1 MAATATAKASEKA
14 KTADAAAGQKPAAS
28 GAAAAPV
35 SLRDRFEILPG
46 KPIPSLD
53 MPSAKAYEVQDRRG
67 AGRPL
72 YALICRPDTLQRQQ
86 VMRSLRGMQNAGML
100 QFIEGGVVDWIPAGR
115 KLVAAIYER
124 PAAGKL
130 MPDLNGTCDVV
141 PDQLFAKKIIKPLH
155 SAMQELQLRSITH
168 RAIRPDN
175 IYLFD
180 TKGDRLVLGD
190 CVTAPPGFDN
200 DPVFEPLETAL
211 CIPEGRGSGHYSDDM
226 FSLGVTLL
234 FLMLGYNPTR
244 GRTSEE
250 VMRLRLQQGSYATLV
265 GENRV
270 PISMIEVL
278 RGLLHD
284 DSRERWTLEALDLW
298 LNGRRMTPL
307 QPRMEKRS
315 QRTLK
320 VGDVEY
326 STARGAAYG
335 LMTNWGKAGG
345 LIQEGKVEVW
355 LRRGLEDNERADAL
369 ATAVKVVEAMQGDKT
384 TMTDLMISRAI
395 MVLAHDAPLC
405 FRNIRCTLDGFGPAL
420 ANAVLRKGDV
430 KPFAD
435 VISREAVKFWVQA
448 QPVYNPEYTQAE
460 GLFRELRNLLLNNHK
475 GFGIER
481 VTYELNDGMPCQ
493 SAFLEGEYVTEIK
506 ELLPALEAAS
516 KTADTKQWPVDRHIA
531 AFVTARYERD
541 LKPQL
546 TAMNEGGPER
556 NALGMLSLLAVLQ
569 WRLGPEALF
578 GLTSWLGGLVTP
590 VINSYHSRDRRKRL
604 EREIPRVVRKGS
616 LPELYNLL
624 DNAEERGSDG
634 EGFERA
640 KAEYAEARRQV
651 AALETGQAARDENA
665 VRLGHQTAAIASV
678 GIGLVTIVILLLVR
692 LV

>member
-1 MAATATAKASEKA
+1 MAATATAKASDKTKKA
-14 KTADAAAGQKPAAS
+14 EAAGQKTPS
-28 GAAAAPV
+28 GPAAAPV
-35 SLRDRFEILPG
+35 SLRDRFEIHPA

-53 MPSAKAYEVQDRRG
+53 MPSAKAYEVQDKRG
-67 AGRPL
+67 AGRAL
-72 YALICRPDTLQRQQ
+72 YGLICRPDSLQRPL

-100 QFIEGGVVDWIPAGR
+100 QFIEGGVVDWLPAGR

-124 PAAGKL
+124 PAGGKL
-130 MPDLNGTCDVV
+130 MADLNGTCEVV

-155 SAMQELQLRSITH
+155 SALQELQTRSITH

-190 CVTAPPGFDN
+190 CVTAPPGYDN
-200 DPVFEPLETAL
+200 DPTFEPLETAL
-211 CIPEGRGSGHYSDDM
+211 CMPEGRGSGHYSDDM

-244 GRTSEE
+244 GRTTDE
-250 VMRLRLQQGSYATLV
+250 VMRMRLQQGSYATLV

-284 DSRERWTLEALDLW
+284 DSRERWTLETLDLW

-320 VGDVEY
+320 IGDVEY
-326 STARGAAYG
+326 STARGVAYG
-335 LMTNWGKAGG
+335 LMTNWSKAGT

-355 LRRGLEDNERADAL
+355 LRRGLEDNERADAMV
-369 ATAVKVVEAMQGDKT
+369 TAAKVVEAMQGDKT
-384 TMTDLMISRAI
+384 TMTDLIIARTI
-395 MVLAHDAPLC
+395 MVLAPDAPLC
-405 FRNIRCTLDGFGPAL
+405 FRNVRCTLEGFGPAL
-420 ANAVLRKGDV
+420 AHAVLRKGDL

-435 VISREAVKFWVQA
+435 IITREVVKFWVQA
-448 QPVYNPEYTQAE
+448 QPVYNPENTQAD
-460 GLFRELRNLLLNNHK
+460 GSFKELRALLLNNAK

-481 VTYELNDGMPCQ
+481 VTYELNESMPCQ
-493 SAFLEGEYVTEIK
+493 SPYLEGEFVTEIK

-516 KTADTKQWPVDRHIA
+516 KSADTKQWPVDRHVA
-531 AFVTARYERD
+531 AFVVARYERD

-546 TAMNEGGPER
+546 TAMNEGGAER

-651 AALETGQAARDENA
+651 AALETGQASRDENA
-665 VRLGHQTAAIASV
+665 VRLGHQAAAIASV
-678 GIGLVTIVILLLVR
+678 AVGLVTIVILLFVR

>member
-1 MAATATAKASEKA
+1 M
-14 KTADAAAGQKPAAS
+14 
-28 GAAAAPV
+28 
-35 SLRDRFEILPG
+35 RDRFEIQPN
-46 KPIPSLD
+46 KPIPDLD
-53 MPSAKAYEVQDRRG
+53 MPSAKAFEVQDRRG

-72 YALICRPDTLQRQQ
+72 YALVCRPDILQRHL

-100 QFIEGGVVDWIPAGR
+100 QFIEGGVVDWMPAGR
-115 KLVAAIYER
+115 KLVVAIYER
-124 PAAGKL
+124 PAGGKM
-130 MPDLNGTCDVV
+130 MPDLNGTCEVV

-155 SAMQELQLRSITH
+155 AALQELQTRATTH

-200 DPVFEPLETAL
+200 AAIFEPLETAM
-211 CIPEGRGSGHYSDDM
+211 CMPEGRGTGHYSDDM

-234 FLMLGYNPTR
+234 FLMLGHNPTR
-244 GRTSEE
+244 GRSADE
-250 VMRLRLQQGSYATLV
+250 VMRLRLQQGTYATLV

-284 DSRERWTLEALDLW
+284 DSRERWTIETLDLW

-307 QPRMEKRS
+307 QPRLEKRS

-320 VGDVEY
+320 IGEVEY
-326 STARGAAYG
+326 ATARGAAWG
-335 LMTNWGKAGG
+335 LMTNWSKAGA
-345 LIQEGKVEVW
+345 LLQEGRVEVW
-355 LRRGLEDNERADAL
+355 LRRGLEDNEKADAL
-369 ATAVKVVEAMQGDKT
+369 VTAMKVVEAMQGDKA
-384 TMTDLMISRAI
+384 TMADLMIARAI
-395 MVLAHDAPLC
+395 MVLAPDAPLC
-405 FRNIRCTLDGFGPAL
+405 FRDVRCTLDGFGTAL
-420 ANAVLRKGDV
+420 AHAVLRKGDV
-430 KPFAD
+430 KAFAD
-435 VISREAVKFWVQA
+435 IISREVVKFWVQA
-448 QPVYNPEYTQAE
+448 QMIYNPEYAQADAN
-460 GLFRELRNLLLNNHK
+460 FKELRALLLNNAK

-481 VTYELNDGMPCQ
+481 VTYELNENMPCQ
-493 SAFLEGEYVTEIK
+493 SPFLEGEYVTEIK
-506 ELLPALEAAS
+506 ELLPALEHVS
-516 KTADTKQWPVDRHIA
+516 KGADTKTWPVDRHVA
-531 AFVTARYERD
+531 AFVAARYERD

-546 TAMNEGGPER
+546 TAMNEGGSER

-578 GLTSWLGGLVTP
+578 GLTSWLGGLVQP
-590 VINSYHSRDRRKRL
+590 IINSYHSRERRKRL

-634 EGFERA
+634 EGFARA
-640 KAEYAEARRQV
+640 KAEYAEGRRQV

-665 VRLGHQTAAIASV
+665 LRMGHQAAAIGSV
-678 GIGLVTIVILLLVR
+678 SIGMATILILLLVR
-692 LV
+692 LI